1 VDRLNITST
10 KRAPSVTAGARTADL
25 TVVGGAGHVGIPLVL
40 ALADAGLTVNVNDL
54 NETALAML
62 GSGKLPFIEHGAAP
76 LLAKA
81 LESQRLIFTSSPKE
95 ISRTGPV
102 IVTIGTPVDEFL
114 NPVQAEIQRC
124 IDGLLP
130 HVGDDQLLILRS
142 TVYPGTTDWLQGYLN
157 RLGRKNGLAFCP
169 ERVVQGYGVKELREM
184 PQIISATT
192 PEAEQQASALFHI
205 RR

>member
-1 VDRLNITST
+1 MNITST
-10 KRAPSVTAGARTADL
+10 KRAPSVPAGARTADL

-54 NETALAML
+54 NEAALAML
-62 GSGKLPFIEHGAAP
+62 SSGKLPFIEHGAAP

-81 LESQRLIFTSSPKE
+81 LESRRLIFTASPKE

-114 NPVQAEIQRC
+114 NPVQTEIQRC

-130 HVGDDQLLILRS
+130 HVGDEQLLILRS
-142 TVYPGTTDWLQGYLN
+142 TVYPGTTDWLQDYLN

-169 ERVVQGYGVKELREM
+169 
-184 PQIISATT
+184 
-192 PEAEQQASALFHI
+192 
-205 RR
+205 